1 MIQAEV
7 EVGGALGVNH
17 PAPDHCFALRLDDE
31 LALRLTERHH
41 APELYRLVAADRD
54 HLRRWIPWTA
64 TATPEW
70 VAELVADELARFGSG
85 QGWRAELC
93 FRGRPIGLMW
103 LHEWGGAGGSTEVGY
118 LVARAYE
125 GKGLVTR
132 ALRALVRH
140 FFVERGV
147 GRVAVGL
154 DARNERSLAVVQRL
168 GLRPE
173 AVLRRVIAVDGE
185 PADLS
190 IFGLLREEYAPPPE
204 DGPRVRRPP
213 RFALRAAADDDVY
226 VGLLERDDAATL
238 HRLVEANRER
248 LARWLPWAREGGPE
262 AQERFVAERAMP
274 SVARGPGLEAGIW
287 LGDELIGAAG
297 VHDVDVRSRSGAI
310 GYWLDA
316 AHEGKGV
323 VTKVV
328 RALVNRCFAEPLVDG
343 EPFERLEVLAQ
354 VDNVRSRAVA
364 ERLGFT
370 FEGVLRRQNLG
381 PDRPDMAVYGLLRS
395 EWEAASRDDGT
406 GRAPAPAP

>member
-41 APELYRLVAADRD
+41 ALELYRLVAADRD

-226 VGLLERDDAATL
+226 VGLLERDDRRSDQILWRDARVRVAL
-238 HRLVEANRER
+238 VSASFANGPLKVAGELVEGLRESVR
-248 LARWLPWAREGGPE
+248 QDSQFAEDPVEVAHALPTGRIGRRGSEGEPVHSTHCFGGDLRSQSLDVGLRPDFFPGLAR
-262 AQERFVAERAMP
+262 FIV
-274 SVARGPGLEAGIW
+274 
-287 LGDELIGAAG
+287 
-297 VHDVDVRSRSGAI
+297 
-310 GYWLDA
+310 
-316 AHEGKGV
+316 
-323 VTKVV
+323 
-328 RALVNRCFAEPLVDG
+328 
-343 EPFERLEVLAQ
+343 
-354 VDNVRSRAVA
+354 
-364 ERLGFT
+364 
-370 FEGVLRRQNLG
+370 
-381 PDRPDMAVYGLLRS
+381 
-395 EWEAASRDDGT
+395 
-406 GRAPAPAP
+406 

>member
-1 MIQAEV
+1 
-7 EVGGALGVNH
+7 
-17 PAPDHCFALRLDDE
+17 
-31 LALRLTERHH
+31 
-41 APELYRLVAADRD
+41 
-54 HLRRWIPWTA
+54 
-64 TATPEW
+64 
-70 VAELVADELARFGSG
+70 
-85 QGWRAELC
+85 
-93 FRGRPIGLMW
+93 
-103 LHEWGGAGGSTEVGY
+103 
-118 LVARAYE
+118 
-125 GKGLVTR
+125 
-132 ALRALVRH
+132 
-140 FFVERGV
+140 
-147 GRVAVGL
+147 
-154 DARNERSLAVVQRL
+154 
-168 GLRPE
+168 
-173 AVLRRVIAVDGE
+173 
-185 PADLS
+185 
-190 IFGLLREEYAPPPE
+190 
-204 DGPRVRRPP
+204 
-213 RFALRAAADDDVY
+213 
-226 VGLLERDDAATL
+226 DDAATL

-406 GRAPAPAP
+406 GRAPAPAPRAGRRGGPAELGAARVARGALSGAARRVLGPEGRERPTSRPQRRAVPQGGCGRLILRA